1 MLVFTDEPLRE
12 DLLLMG
18 TPEVAL
24 ALTSS
29 NPRVDLFVRL
39 CEVDAKGVSR
49 TLTDGYRRLSPEVSE
64 DGSGRIRLELA
75 PLAHRVAAGSRL
87 RVQVSSGAHPLHLRN
102 PGTEDPVRDHS
113 RLIPSEQTLRLGG
126 DAPAL
131 LTLPAVT
138 TTPRQTPSASPAV
151 HRDVPR

>member
-1 MLVFTDEPLRE
+1 MLVFTDEPLPE

-24 ALTSS
+24 TLASS

-49 TLTDGYRRLSPEVSE
+49 TLTDGYRRLSPETTE
-64 DGSGRIRLELA
+64 DGSGLIRLELA

-102 PGTEDPVRDHS
+102 PGTDDPVRDHS

-126 DAPAL
+126 ESPAT
-131 LTLPAVT
+131 LTLPAVAT
-138 TTPRQTPSASPAV
+138 APSQRQRTSPAV
-151 HRDVPR
+151 HRGVPR